1 MKCKFCN
8 NRLNNIFLDLGKM
21 PLANSNLKKF
31 EVRNEKKYELKVYVC
46 NNCWLVQTKDV
57 INEKDVFNENY
68 SYFSSMSSSWLQHAK
83 KYADHIVSFLNLNKK
98 SNIIEVASN
107 DGYLLKNFKD
117 KNLNYLGIEPSKS
130 TAAVAKKIKLKL

>member
-21 PLANSNLKKF
+21 PLKFKFKKF

-57 INEKDVFNENY
+57 INEKMSLMKIILIFKYVF
-68 SYFSSMSSSWLQHAK
+68 
-83 KYADHIVSFLNLNKK
+83 
-98 SNIIEVASN
+98 
-107 DGYLLKNFKD
+107 
-117 KNLNYLGIEPSKS
+117 
-130 TAAVAKKIKLKL
+130 